1 MRHAHHARN
10 IAYWS
15 LMYQDK
21 ERVKCRDKPQKSC
34 KACHCMIAAG
44 CADLCDD
51 CYWHQN
57 LWNKFDQNQKVFES
71 SDLKQQYENYIGW
84 LEKKVGSH
92 KAALYINKHTHF
104 FIKTEID
111 WNQSVPTQSS
121 Y

>member
-1 MRHAHHARN
+1 
-10 IAYWS
+10 
-15 LMYQDK
+15 
-21 ERVKCRDKPQKSC
+21 
-34 KACHCMIAAG
+34 MIAAG

-71 SDLKQQYENYIGW
+71 SYLKQQYENYTGW

-104 FIKTEID
+104 FMKTEID

>member
-1 MRHAHHARN
+1 MMIYGYVQNVRHEIMRHAHHARN

-21 ERVKCRDKPQKSC
+21 ERVKKCRDKPQKSC

-57 LWNKFDQNQKVFES
+57 LWNKFDQNQKYLSLV
-71 SDLKQQYENYIGW
+71 
-84 LEKKVGSH
+84 
-92 KAALYINKHTHF
+92 T
-104 FIKTEID
+104 
-111 WNQSVPTQSS
+111 
-121 Y
+121 